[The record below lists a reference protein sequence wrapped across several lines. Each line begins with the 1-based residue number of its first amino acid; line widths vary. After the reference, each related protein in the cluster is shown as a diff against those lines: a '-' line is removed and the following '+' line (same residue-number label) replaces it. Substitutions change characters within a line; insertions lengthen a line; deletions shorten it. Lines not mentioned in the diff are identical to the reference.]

1 MGRVIG
7 MVIIIIEVTV
17 AETTTRVI
25 VLREERITEATP
37 RTAIQLLG
45 VVVETI
51 AIDLIAAE
59 ITIPIVILRDT
70 IVIIVAE
77 ITEKEEDIPNEEI
90 HEVIVLIVVVVLGI
104 AERNIKRKK
113 KKKKKIN

>member
-1 MGRVIG
+1 
-7 MVIIIIEVTV
+7 MVIIIIEVTI
-17 AETTTRVI
+17 AEITTRVI
-25 VLREERITEATP
+25 VLREEWITEATP

-77 ITEKEEDIPNEEI
+77 IIEKEEDIPNEEI
-90 HEVIVLIVVVVLGI
+90 HEMIVRIVIP
-104 AERNIKRKK
+104 ERNIKRKT
-113 KKKKKIN
+113 KKKKIN